1 MRKTLPSLLLIFLFS
16 SIQAQTFQA
25 VLAKLKVLK
34 LPKFEPKTIYF
45 NTGKNFTRF
54 SSNDGD
60 GNRFPITLSGRGS
73 SFEIG
78 VKGETKYKYLFY
90 SVGLTYN
97 EFNALAATSEGRYAW
112 NTSYLGI
119 QNTVDYRL
127 FESYS
132 LLVTARG
139 GLNLMT
145 ILYGKQEIDN
155 AVVSLKKN
163 REFSGLVFQPSLG
176 FHAQYSL
183 SKAAFI
189 QMGINFSSSF
199 KLNNLNSE
207 RIHFNTTQISIGG
220 TFDLAKNK
228 FL

>member
-1 MRKTLPSLLLIFLFS
+1 MKKTLLYLLVLLLFS
-16 SIQAQTFQA
+16 STQAQNFQSI
-25 VLAKLKVLK
+25 LTKLKHIK
-34 LPKFEPKTIYF
+34 ISKFEPKTVYF

-54 SSNDGD
+54 SYKDGEK
-60 GNRFPITLSGRGS
+60 GNLPYTLSGRGS

-78 VKGETKYKYLFY
+78 LKKETKYKYLYY
-90 SVGLTYN
+90 SIGLTYN
-97 EFNALAATSEGRYAW
+97 EFYALASSSSGRYAW
-112 NTSYLGI
+112 DTSYLGI
-119 QNTVDYRL
+119 QNAVDYRL

-132 LLVTARG
+132 LLITARSG
-139 GLNLMT
+139 INLMT
-145 ILYGKQEIDN
+145 IVYGKQEIDD
-155 AVVSLKKN
+155 AVISLKKN

-176 FHAQYSL
+176 LQAQYSL

-189 QMGINFSSSF
+189 QIGVNFSSSF

-207 RIHFNTTQISIGG
+207 RIHLNTTQISIGG

>member
-1 MRKTLPSLLLIFLFS
+1 MKKTLLSLLLIFLFS
-16 SIQAQTFQA
+16 SSQAQSFKSI
-25 VLAKLKVLK
+25 LIKLRTIK
-34 LPKFEPKTIYF
+34 LPEFEPKTIYF

-54 SSNDGD
+54 SYNDGD
-60 GNRFPITLSGRGS
+60 RNRFPITLSGRGS

-163 REFSGLVFQPSLG
+163 REFGGLVFQPSLG

-207 RIHFNTTQISIGG
+207 RIHFNTTQISMGG

>member
-1 MRKTLPSLLLIFLFS
+1 MKKKLLSILFILLFS
-16 SIQAQTFQA
+16 ALQAQTIKS
-25 VLAKLKVLK
+25 VLTKLKAIK

-45 NTGKNFTRF
+45 NTGKNFTSF
-54 SSNDGD
+54 SYKDSE
-60 GNRFPITLSGRGS
+60 GNGFPSSLTGLGS

-78 VKGETKYKYLFY
+78 VKGETKYKYLYY
-90 SVGLTYN
+90 SVGITYN
-97 EFNALAATSEGRYAW
+97 EFNALDTNSGGRYAW
-112 NTSYLGI
+112 NSSYLGI

-176 FHAQYSL
+176 FQAQYSL

-189 QMGINFSSSF
+189 QMGINYSSSL
-199 KLNNLNSE
+199 KLNNFNSE
-207 RIHFNTTQISIGG
+207 RIHFNSTQISIGG
-220 TFDLAKNK
+220 TFDLSKNK